1 MRLRR
6 RIVASVA
13 GVIGCALLLEAV
25 MRLGAL
31 HTLFGFAGSSIRDPV
46 FGRLPKPGI
55 VIHEPL
61 RGTVSIGEHSVR
73 LNRNPP
79 GAERPTIVA
88 VGDSFTF
95 GQDVGDSDSWPAAL
109 ERLLRYRVVNGGV
122 NAFGLDQS
130 VLRGEQL
137 SEIFSPDLLIVSF
150 IPHNVVRCE
159 YSYFLGHPK
168 PYFELD
174 GDGLREHPPP
184 VPRSWFAPIRDRL
197 LSTSMAA
204 YLFEHSLVW
213 EGPAEERVH
222 GDGQQVACR
231 LMERLAELG
240 RTRRVQVLLLAQSQE
255 ASLEP
260 SDAAIKDRV
269 LACARASGLLT
280 LDLFPLLA
288 HVPEKEREKLFSG
301 HMTPAGNLFV
311 ANALATY
318 VRDQASIRV
327 SHAGSQS
334 ALALP
339 SLPQAALHF
348 DQRLVEP

>member
-1 MRLRR
+1 MIASKRT
-6 RIVASVA
+6 VALAA
-13 GVIGCALLLEAV
+13 GVIACALLLEGL
-25 MRLGAL
+25 MRLVML
-31 HTLFGFAGSSIRDPV
+31 HGLVGFSGSTIRDPV
-46 FGRLPKPGI
+46 VGRLPKPGI
-55 VIHEPL
+55 LVHEPFAGL
-61 RGTVSIGEHSVR
+61 FSIGKHSVR

-79 GAERPTIVA
+79 VAERPTIVA

-109 ERLLRYRVVNGGV
+109 ERLLGYRVVNGGV
-122 NAFGLDQS
+122 NAFGFDQT
-130 VLRGEQL
+130 VLRGERL
-137 SEIFSPDLLIVSF
+137 SEIFAPDLLIVSF
-150 IPHNVVRCE
+150 IPNNVVRCE

-174 GDGLREHPPP
+174 GAGLRQHPPP
-184 VPRSWFAPIRDRL
+184 VPGSWFAPIRERL

-222 GDGQQVACR
+222 GDGQEVACR
-231 LMERLAELG
+231 LMQRLADLG
-240 RTRRVQVLLLAQSQE
+240 RARQARVLVLAQSQE
-255 ASLEP
+255 ASPES

-288 HVPEKEREKLFSG
+288 DVPEHEREKLFSG

-311 ANALATY
+311 ANALATFI
-318 VRDQASIRV
+318 APNIRFD
-327 SHAGSQS
+327 AGRAGTS
-334 ALALP
+334 
-339 SLPQAALHF
+339 
-348 DQRLVEP
+348 RR